1 MDFGV
6 VLGPFR
12 TGLQVL
18 DNSLALTKTTHH
30 VICQIK
36 LEKFDS
42 ILENLLVFFVKI
54 DANKYN
60 ETMDPRYYV
69 WQVKQA
75 TSKKSCKMI
84 SCNI

>member
-12 TGLQVL
+12 TGLQVP
-18 DNSLALTKTTHH
+18 DNSLTLTKTTHH

-36 LEKFDS
+36 LEKFD

-60 ETMDPRYYV
+60 ETTDPWYYV
-69 WQVKQA
+69 
-75 TSKKSCKMI
+75 
-84 SCNI
+84 